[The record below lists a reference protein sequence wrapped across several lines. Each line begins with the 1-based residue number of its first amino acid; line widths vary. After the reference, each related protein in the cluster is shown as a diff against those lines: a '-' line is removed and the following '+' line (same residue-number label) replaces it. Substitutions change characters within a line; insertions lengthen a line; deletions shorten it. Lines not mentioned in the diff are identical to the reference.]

1 VTSVLVVGAGAIGGY
16 VAAVLAHHG
25 ASVTVAARG
34 RTLAAIGES
43 GLRIEGGPDACAA
56 AVTAVE
62 EPPDDAAFDV
72 ILLATKARDTTDA
85 VTLAA
90 SAIGTTTPVVVLQN
104 GVGRGAAVS
113 ELVGSDVGLDGI
125 VYLEA
130 RMDEPGVVTYL
141 SGARRFEIGDPTRP
155 SPERAE
161 PVASLLAGH
170 GLRAV
175 ASADPVTA
183 AWRKMV
189 LVCTANAMTGATRT
203 MFGDLVRDGNGRRVA
218 TNLLREATAVARAAG
233 ARLGPDF
240 PQESIDFLTDIG
252 PALRSSMLHDIE
264 RGRPT
269 EIDVLNGEITRL
281 GAELGVPT
289 PSHDVMQLVIGGVSH
304 T

>member
-16 VAAVLAHHG
+16 AAAVLAHHG

-34 RTLAAIGES
+34 RTLAAIRET
-43 GLRIEGGPDACAA
+43 GLRIDGGPDACTAE
-56 AVTAVE
+56 VIAVE
-62 EPPDDAAFDV
+62 EPPVDAGFDIV
-72 ILLATKARDTTDA
+72 LLATKARDTTDA
-85 VTLAA
+85 VSLAA

-113 ELVGSDVGLDGI
+113 ELVGADVGLDGI

-130 RMDEPGVVTYL
+130 RMDEPAVVTYL

-155 SPERAE
+155 APERAE
-161 PVASLLAGH
+161 PVAALLARH
-170 GLRAV
+170 GLGAV
-175 ASADPVTA
+175 ASTDPVTA

-203 MFGDLVRDGNGRRVA
+203 RFGDLIQDVNGKRVA
-218 TNLLREATAVARAAG
+218 TSLLREGTAVARAAG
-233 ARLGPDF
+233 AQLGPEF
-240 PQESIDFLTDIG
+240 PGECMDFLTEIG

-269 EIDVLNGEITRL
+269 EIDVLNGEIARL

-289 PSHDVMQLVIGGVSH
+289 PSHDVMRLVIGGVSH

>member
-1 VTSVLVVGAGAIGGY
+1 VTRVLVVGAGAIGGY
-16 VAAVLAHHG
+16 AAAVLAHHG

-34 RTLAAIGES
+34 RTLVAIRES

-62 EPPDDAAFDV
+62 RPPGDAVFDV
-72 ILLATKARDTTDA
+72 VLLATKASDTTDA
-85 VTLAA
+85 VALAA

-113 ELVGSDVGLDGI
+113 ELVGSDVGLDGV

-141 SGARRFEIGDPTRP
+141 SGARRFEIGDPTQP
-155 SPERAE
+155 PPGRAE
-161 PVASLLAGH
+161 PVASLLAEH
-170 GLRAV
+170 GLGAV
-175 ASADPVTA
+175 ASVDPVTA

-203 MFGDLVRDGNGRRVA
+203 MFGDLIRDDNGRRVA
-218 TNLLREATAVARAAG
+218 TNLLHEATAVARAAG

-240 PQESIDFLTDIG
+240 PQECIDFLTDIG

-269 EIDVLNGEITRL
+269 EIDVLNGEIARL